1 LRRPQEN
8 KIRGVALAPLANLAA
23 SAFAYFALAAL
34 AVSLFGTNTPV
45 WLANALGLTVL
56 LRHPSRTWAVFLFVF
71 WLGDALA
78 LRLFGEG
85 PPVLLALCDTL
96 EMLGAAALTRRA
108 CGPEPTFLN
117 GRQAGI
123 MFLVFLAVPALSS
136 GGGAAMLHW
145 TEGAPFLEGWK
156 TWYCASALGLLVAT
170 PVLLGWSNAT
180 TRRRAL
186 ASLTPA
192 TGAGVLAAMAGA
204 MFVVL
209 QDAHPGLIFLSFP
222 IAMVLAS
229 TAGLVGATAGVV
241 AVSAAALGSVLADS
255 GALVHIVGSAGT
267 LEQRVALVQL
277 YLVTVLFCSLPIAML
292 LGQQRQ
298 LADDLRSAG
307 EARSEFLA
315 AMSHEIRTPMT
326 GVLGMIDLLAA
337 EQLAP
342 THRRWVESM
351 RASGRH
357 LLSVI
362 NDILDFSRIESGRL
376 ELESIDYSLPEM
388 LERVRSLVHPLAVE
402 RGLALEVELQPHSPP
417 VLKGDPTRVTQVLM
431 NLVGNAVKFTQHGG
445 VTIAVRDVPGQDDE
459 PARLRY
465 EVRDT
470 GVGIAGASLDHL
482 FEAFTQE
489 DRSISRR
496 YGGSGLGL
504 AICKRLVEAMGGRI
518 GVDSTLGVGSC
529 FWFELPLEPGD
540 RATLV
545 QPRQS
550 ASRAVEPR
558 RILIAEDVDINRQIL
573 AARLGGQGHTLVF
586 AEDGAQALARVQQQ
600 PFDLVFMDV
609 QMPVMDGVEA
619 TRRIRRLP
627 GPEKDIPIV
636 ALTANVMARER
647 DRYLGAGM
655 NDCLMKPIEWDQLDA
670 AIARYGDRMVVAPA
684 APPLAAPVSAPA
696 GGSLIDAESL
706 ESLRALMGDAQL
718 QALVRSGLATY
729 LASCDALA
737 DAPSAAEIHAQMH
750 KVKGSAG
757 TLGLAAVMRMAASI
771 EAGLDESTDVRRGL
785 EELRAC
791 IEATRRELEGKGMV

>member
-1 LRRPQEN
+1 MCWAGFAYL
-8 KIRGVALAPLANLAA
+8 ALASVAT
-23 SAFAYFALAAL
+23 
-34 AVSLFGTNTPV
+34 SLFGTNAPV
-45 WLANALGLTVL
+45 WFANAFGVTVL
-56 LRHPSRTWAVFLFVF
+56 LRHPGRSWAVFLIVF

-78 LRLFGEG
+78 LRLFGDG
-85 PPVLLALCDTL
+85 PSLLLALCDTF
-96 EMLGAAALTRRA
+96 EMLVLAALTRRL
-108 CGPEPTFLN
+108 CGPNPSFLN

-123 MFLVFLAVPALSS
+123 MLLAFLAVPALSS
-136 GGGAAMLHW
+136 GAGAALLHW
-145 TEGAPFLEGWK
+145 TEGAGFLDAWRI
-156 TWYCASALGLLVAT
+156 WYCASVLGLLVAT
-170 PVLLGWSNAT
+170 PVLLGWSTAT

-186 ASLTPA
+186 DMLTPA
-192 TGAGVLAAMAGA
+192 RAIAVIAAMAGA

-209 QDAHPGLIFLSFP
+209 QDAHPALVFLSFP
-222 IAMVLAS
+222 IVMVTAS
-229 TAGLVGATAGVV
+229 SFGLVGVTAGVV
-241 AVSAAALGSVLADS
+241 AVSLAALGSVLSGS
-255 GALVHIVGSAGT
+255 GALVAIVGSGNSM
-267 LEQRVALVQL
+267 EQRVALVQL
-277 YLVTVLFCSLPIAML
+277 YLVTVLFSSLPIAML

-298 LADDLRSAG
+298 LAADLRSAG
-307 EARSEFLA
+307 EARSDFLA

-337 EQLAP
+337 EQLPP
-342 THRRWVESM
+342 THRRWVEAM

-376 ELESIDYSLPEM
+376 ELEAIDYSLPDL
-388 LERVRSLVHPLAVE
+388 LEQVRSLVHPLAVE
-402 RGLALEVELQPHSPP
+402 RGLALDVELQPHSPP

-431 NLVGNAVKFTQHGG
+431 NLVSNAVKFTHHGG
-445 VTIAVRDVPGQDDE
+445 VTIAVRQVEDE
-459 PARLRY
+459 EDAAQRLRY

-470 GVGIAGASLDHL
+470 GVGIAGAQLDHL

-504 AICKRLVEAMGGRI
+504 AICKRLVEAMEGRI
-518 GVDSTLGVGSC
+518 GVESRVGVGSC
-529 FWFELPLEPGD
+529 FWFELPLVPGD
-540 RATLV
+540 VEALE
-545 QPRQS
+545 QPR
-550 ASRAVEPR
+550 RAEARVVEPR

-573 AARLGGQGHTLVF
+573 AARLGSQGHELVF

-670 AIARYGDRMVVAPA
+670 AIVRYGQRGA
-684 APPLAAPVSAPA
+684 ATAPLAAMAAPTAAPA
-696 GGSLIDAESL
+696 EVTLLDAETL
-706 ESLRALMGDAQL
+706 EGLRAMMGDEQL
-718 QALVRSGLATY
+718 RALVRSGLATY

-737 DAPSAAEIHAQMH
+737 GTPSATEIHAQMH

-757 TLGLAAVMRMAASI
+757 TLGLGAVMRMAAGI
-771 EAGLDESTDVRRGL
+771 EAGLDESTDVRREL

-791 IEATRRELEGKGMV
+791 IAATRRELEGKGLA